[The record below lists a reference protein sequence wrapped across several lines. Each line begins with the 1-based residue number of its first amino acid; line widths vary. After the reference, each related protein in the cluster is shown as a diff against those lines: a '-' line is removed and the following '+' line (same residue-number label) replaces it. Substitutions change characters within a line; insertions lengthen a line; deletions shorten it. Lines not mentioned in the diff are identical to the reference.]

1 MEISWN
7 AVGIRRSSS
16 ATNAFDVDLSTLTM
30 IAVSSVER
38 RNGAMK
44 ETVRAQ
50 WQDKQKQRV
59 SEAAIESKDP
69 QTLAAAPAWGSVLAN
84 ARNATM
90 PREPRATAVSNKKS
104 AHGSSPCT
112 PVIGPGIE
120 LSYVPRLV
128 ALRGQ
133 RGAVSSTIATC
144 QRQYVKW
151 GRERGMPFGAW
162 GKD

>member
-16 ATNAFDVDLSTLTM
+16 ATNAFDVDLSTSTM
-30 IAVSSVER
+30 ISVSPVER

-44 ETVRAQ
+44 ETVRGQ
-50 WQDKQKQRV
+50 WHDKQKQRV

-84 ARNATM
+84 PRNATM
-90 PREPRATAVSNKKS
+90 PRKLRATMVSNEKS
-104 AHGSSPCT
+104 EHRSCPC
-112 PVIGPGIE
+112 PPGIGPGIE

-133 RGAVSSTIATC
+133 RGAVSSTIATR
-144 QRQYVKW
+144 QGQYVK
-151 GRERGMPFGAW
+151 
-162 GKD
+162 